1 MTKIS
6 VINQPRYEA
15 SVDQWVRNIK
25 NAAIKIVNEVVSEE
39 VVPPRQWP
47 KVGLKATKSLVK
59 KSSLFTP
66 SIKHKYNR
74 LATSQAALMVPPLNI
89 G

>member
-39 VVPPRQWP
+39 VVPPHQWP

-59 KSSLFTP
+59 KAVYLHHQLNA
-66 SIKHKYNR
+66 SITGLPHLR
-74 LATSQAALMVPPLNI
+74 QH
-89 G
+89 